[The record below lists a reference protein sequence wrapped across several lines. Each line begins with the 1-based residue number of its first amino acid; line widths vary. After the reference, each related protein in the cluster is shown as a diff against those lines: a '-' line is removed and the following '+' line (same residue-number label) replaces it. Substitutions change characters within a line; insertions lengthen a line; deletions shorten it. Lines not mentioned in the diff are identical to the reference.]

1 MTPATNTQ
9 TVFEDALARCALV
22 AILRGITLA
31 ESVPVGQAL
40 TQAGFTLLEVPL
52 NSPDPLQSISAMA
65 QACPDAIVGA
75 GTVLRVE
82 QVQAVHAAGG
92 RLIVSPNFNAEVVR
106 AAVALNMVCL
116 PGVMTPTE
124 AFGALDAGAHGL
136 KFFPAEAVSPAAIK
150 AMRAV
155 LPKPAKVLAVG
166 GITPQNM
173 GAYLAAGVNGFGI
186 GSGLYAPGRSAA
198 QVGQLATTFIAA
210 YASNTPA
217 NT

>member
-1 MTPATNTQ
+1 MNSAAHTQ
-9 TVFEDALARCALV
+9 AVFEDALARCALV
-22 AILRGITLA
+22 AILRGITPA
-31 ESVPVGQAL
+31 ESVAVGRAL

-92 RLIVSPNFNAEVVR
+92 RLVVSPNFNADVVR

-136 KFFPAEAVSPAAIK
+136 KFFPAEAISPAAIK

-173 GAYLAAGVNGFGI
+173 GAYLATGVNGFGI
-186 GSGLYAPGRSAA
+186 GSALYAPGRSAA
-198 QVGQLATTFIAA
+198 QVAESATEFIAA
-210 YASNTPA
+210 CANNTPA
-217 NT
+217 RS